1 MKWKKKG
8 GDWRCGEGSICMCVE
23 PVDGKFLLKWR
34 DGSGAWDRG
43 ALYDDPMRARERGE
57 EILDAML
64 QLEEAKRS
72 LVAERRKICVERQA
86 EKDSMSSEEKALV
99 RALKHYVNMS
109 SVERAFVLH
118 MRPDLKNVFDEFDSV
133 IEEMK
138 QESTMVPEATE
149 AAQ

>member
-23 PVDGKFLLKWR
+23 PVEGKFLLKWR

-57 EILDAML
+57 ELLAAML
-64 QLEEAKRS
+64 QLEEAKRD
-72 LVAERRKICVERQA
+72 LVAQRKKICAERQA
-86 EKDSMSSEEKALV
+86 EKDAMTPREKTLV
-99 RALKHYVNMS
+99 RVFKQYVNMS
-109 SVERAFVLH
+109 YMERAFVLH
-118 MRPDLKNVFDEFDSV
+118 MRPDLKDVFNEFDSA

-138 QESTMVPEATE
+138 QESELKKEAS
-149 AAQ
+149 ADG